1 MSSTQILATI
11 QNLEIQLALLKSMVV
26 PSQEKVPSVKKAKK
40 TTKESTKESATKE
53 PATKEP
59 AEPKEKKVMSEGVR
73 LWNVLIKETLEEMKA
88 SGWTH
93 PETGKPVSRK
103 DAMAAASANKK
114 TLITPKEEK
123 APSVASE
130 ECGAESEGSKKGP
143 KKGSHWSPE
152 AKVAAAA
159 KRAAKKTLKKAS
171 SIPLPGSPPSEA
183 EDEMVKTIISGK
195 TYFINSRTN
204 AAFRDGSYEGL
215 FDGSKINTEVAEP
228 I

>member
-26 PSQEKVPSVKKAKK
+26 PSQENIPSVKKAKK

-53 PATKEP
+53 SATKES

-73 LWNVLIKETLEEMKA
+73 LWNVLITETLEKMKA

-93 PETGKPVSRK
+93 PETGKPASRK

-130 ECGAESEGSKKGP
+130 ESGTESEGSKKGP